1 MDQLI
6 PSLLVLLD
14 PYVTVFRR
22 EVFDMFRLTV
32 GAWIVC
38 LGRRT
43 IRGKMGVVTGVL
55 GYFSLSRGIK
65 ATR

>member
-22 EVFDMFRLTV
+22 EVFDMFHLDGRSMDRLS
-32 GAWIVC
+32 
-38 LGRRT
+38 RSPYDQ
-43 IRGKMGVVTGVL
+43 GKMGVVTGVL